1 MKFEFHA
8 ASSRGFA
15 DHGWLKAN
23 HSFSFASWFN
33 RYRMHFGALRVLND
47 DVVAPGMGFGKHP
60 HDNMEII
67 TIPLEGDLAHKD
79 SMGNEGVISTG
90 EIQVM
95 SAGTGI
101 VHSEMNGSSKEDVC
115 FLQIWVFPDRKDVR
129 PRYDQVKLDEASLK
143 NNLVPVIGSYEKP
156 AQTWIYQN
164 VLFSL
169 GVLDKGVSITY
180 NKISANNGVY
190 LFVIEGEVQ
199 IEEDI
204 LKKRDGIAI
213 SEKEN
218 ILISASEN
226 ARILVMDTP
235 LLK

>member
-1 MKFEFHA
+1 MLFR
-8 ASSRGFA
+8 S
-15 DHGWLKAN
+15 
-23 HSFSFASWFN
+23 
-33 RYRMHFGALRVLND
+33 
-47 DVVAPGMGFGKHP
+47 
-60 HDNMEII
+60 
-67 TIPLEGDLAHKD
+67 
-79 SMGNEGVISTG
+79 
-90 EIQVM
+90 
-95 SAGTGI
+95 
-101 VHSEMNGSSKEDVC
+101 
-115 FLQIWVFPDRKDVR
+115 VR